1 MCVILIKTLNDTWP
15 TLKFLSVCYMHT
27 LTKTKIT
34 RQIHVLFLFTRL
46 LHKSNSAAIICLLS
60 VYLKFFFQAEFKF
73 MSLHVHAHLPTYKVI
88 YSA

>member
-46 LHKSNSAAIICLLS
+46 LHKSMNLIILL
-60 VYLKFFFQAEFKF
+60 Q
-73 MSLHVHAHLPTYKVI
+73 
-88 YSA
+88 